1 MAEENPQSIAKSLK
15 GILAKLDGMNPVLDT
30 ISSSTSETADA
41 VSKPVKPSNEEKFER
56 QKLNERIVE
65 AIKDM
70 TAQFNDRMKVLGDAF
85 KDFQQGGL
93 FGKLGT
99 IIQVGFA
106 VGAAYFYR
114 AYKAIE
120 PVIMGAKATFMG
132 IKAAFDKLG
141 LTEKFRKAISFIA
154 KIKDSKPVQLLLS
167 LLKKFTGPGGKILGF
182 LKNILSVF
190 KPVLSIFK
198 PILGIVSKL
207 GKFLKAVP
215 LLGQIIT
222 IIEGVYGAFKGFFG
236 TEGSLV
242 DKIFGAISGAI
253 AQILQGLTFGLLDFD
268 TTFEFLTGFFTTV
281 REFFATYVPPI
292 WESVKSAFTTV
303 FQGITD
309 FLATYIPPIWESVK
323 SAFTA
328 VFQGIT
334 DFFALIIPPIWEGM
348 KQAFSLFLTG
358 ISLYFDYVLKP
369 TWEGVKFVMM
379 AFWEGLKAT
388 WEYLSPVVD
397 AVLNGISFAF
407 NKMYDFFVETVPGL
421 FVSLIRGVVGI
432 VKSVMGVING
442 ALDYVPGLGPNTIDT
457 TFLDRF
463 DTGLAAI
470 QGAGGPGAG
479 GAVVTETRALN
490 ENRSRVALGG
500 APSTNLAVAPVTNVQ
515 NNTFTKS
522 PIRSGMTDPSPGLAF

>member
-56 QKLNERIVE
+56 QKLNERLVD

-70 TAQFNDRMKVLGDAF
+70 TKDISDQFKSLQDGF
-85 KDFQQGGL
+85 KDFAGAGL

-106 VGAAYFYR
+106 VGAAYFFR
-114 AYKAIE
+114 AYQAIE
-120 PVIMGAKATFMG
+120 PIIKLAT
-132 IKAAFDKLG
+132 AAFGKIGQFLAPV
-141 LTEKFRKAISFIA
+141 FA
-154 KIKDSKPVQLLLS
+154 KIVPIFQKVVAPLVGLFQKIS
-167 LLKKFTGPGGKILGF
+167 GPGGKVVAFLGKILQ
-182 LKNILSVF
+182 VF

-198 PILGIVSKL
+198 PIIAVFRPILGVVSKL
-207 GKFLKAVP
+207 GRFLKAVP

-281 REFFATYVPPI
+281 REFF
-292 WESVKSAFTTV
+292 
-303 FQGITD
+303 
-309 FLATYIPPIWESVK
+309 ATYIPPIWESVK

-522 PIRSGMTDPSPGLAF
+522 PIRSGMTDASPGLAF